1 MATSQTERGRFS
13 ITVEPVELRGLLRLL
28 SAMPKETQALVRD
41 NAQPM
46 SMRLK
51 GQLIMHA
58 EAAPTPQARLMV
70 GAITTPRD
78 RLIRVDI
85 GGTKKIGRK
94 YGGTASKSG
103 KGKRV
108 KQDAAPAGA
117 LLFGSEYG
125 SHTGTDKAGRRY
137 TSRFKAS
144 YNKRGYWITP
154 AVDYYLPVVAK
165 EYVEM
170 IKRVAA
176 SVGKVS

>member
-1 MATSQTERGRFS
+1 MATKAEQGRFS
-13 ITVEPVELRGLLRLL
+13 ITVEPVELRDLLRLL

-41 NAQPM
+41 KAQPM
-46 SMRLK
+46 SARLK
-51 GQLIMHA
+51 GQLIMSA
-58 EAAPTPQARLMV
+58 MTAPTPQARLMI

-85 GGTKKIGRK
+85 GGSKKVGRK

-103 KGKRV
+103 KGSKV
-108 KQDAAPAGA
+108 KQSAAPAGA

-125 SHTGTDKAGRRY
+125 SHSGEDRAGRRY
-137 TSRFKAS
+137 TNRFKAS
-144 YNKRGYWITP
+144 YSGRGYWITP
-154 AVDYYLPVVAK
+154 AVDYYLPIVAR

-170 IKRVAA
+170 IKQIAA